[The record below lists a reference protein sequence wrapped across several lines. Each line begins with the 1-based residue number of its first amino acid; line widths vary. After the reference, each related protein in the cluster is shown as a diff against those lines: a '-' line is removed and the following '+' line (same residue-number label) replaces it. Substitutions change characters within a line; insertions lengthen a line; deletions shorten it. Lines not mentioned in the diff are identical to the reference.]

1 MFSPE
6 NSGQKS
12 SGPQKLGES
21 DVKSVKNA
29 DMSSTM
35 KRQGLAEEFERA
47 AVDSETPSVDSGR

>member
-1 MFSPE
+1 M
-6 NSGQKS
+6 
-12 SGPQKLGES
+12 GES